1 MPITPNDSAVL
12 RRILNP
18 NLPEVTDDQTSDDH
32 DDAQYNEDDIK
43 KVKQYEK
50 SGVEA
55 AEQGNLEESLKF
67 FNMAI
72 QVLPDRASGYNNRA
86 QAKRMLHDVD
96 GALIDLNTAIELSRE
111 SSKVRALAFTQRAS
125 IFKFRGQT
133 EEAKKDFQ
141 IAADLGNPIAK
152 QEMILNNPYA
162 ALCNQMLSQVFED
175 TRAGKC

>member
-1 MPITPNDSAVL
+1 MPISANDSAVL

-18 NLPEVTDDQTSDDH
+18 NLPEVTDDQSSDVH
-32 DDAQYNEDDIK
+32 EDDKYSAEDIS

-86 QAKRMLHDVD
+86 QARRMLHDVD
-96 GALIDLNTAIELSRE
+96 GALSDLNTAIELSRE
-111 SSKVRALAFTQRAS
+111 TSKVRALAFTQRAS
-125 IFKFRGQT
+125 IYKLRGQA

-141 IAADLGNPIAK
+141 TAADLGNPIAK
-152 QEMILNNPYA
+152 QECILNNPYA